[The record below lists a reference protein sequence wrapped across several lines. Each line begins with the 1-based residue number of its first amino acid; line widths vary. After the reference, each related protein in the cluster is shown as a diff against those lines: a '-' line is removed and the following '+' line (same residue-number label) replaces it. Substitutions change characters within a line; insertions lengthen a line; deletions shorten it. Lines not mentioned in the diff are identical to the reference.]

1 MKSEQVKVYSY
12 PVPVG
17 RLVDCFGDIIA
28 VISLLT
34 YWTEPVIFK
43 MNVY

>member
-1 MKSEQVKVYSY
+1 MKCEQVKVYSY
-12 PVPVG
+12 PVG
-17 RLVDCFGDIIA
+17 RLVDCFDDIIA

>member
-1 MKSEQVKVYSY
+1 MYPY

-17 RLVDCFGDIIA
+17 RLVDCFDDIIA

-34 YWTEPVIFK
+34 YWSEPVILK
-43 MNVY
+43 INVY